1 VLLRSALL
9 ALAERRAVGDAMD
22 RLGLTRRLVRRFV
35 AGTTAE
41 DALTAVARLNAHGL
55 KGAVTFL
62 GERVAS
68 ETGALAAAQEYVGLL
83 DAIHARALD
92 AVPSLKLTQLGID
105 LSPEV
110 CRANVARVAGRGLA
124 VGRLVWIDMEGSAY
138 TERTL
143 ALYAALRPRFA
154 NLACVVQSALRRT
167 PRDVER
173 LIELGATVRLCKGAY
188 REPPAVAY
196 ADKADVDRAYGRL
209 STRLLQARAEGR
221 GVYTGFAT
229 HDGRMQAHA
238 RERARA
244 LGIGPDGF
252 EIQMLFGIRPEL
264 HAGLRAD
271 GLTVRVLV
279 PYGEDW
285 YGYFMRRLAERP
297 ANLAFLLRSLARR

>member
-9 ALAERRAVGDAMD
+9 ALSERRAIGEAMD
-22 RLGLTRRLVRRFV
+22 RVGLTRRLVRRFV

-41 DALTAVARLNAHGL
+41 DALAVIARVNGQGL

-62 GERVAS
+62 GENVAS
-68 ETGALAAAQEYVGLL
+68 ETGALAAAQEYMGLL
-83 DAIHARALD
+83 EAIHARKLD

-105 LSPEV
+105 VSPEV
-110 CRANVARVAGRGLA
+110 CRANVARVAAKGLA
-124 VGRLVWIDMEGSAY
+124 VDRLVWIDMEGSAY
-138 TERTL
+138 TQRTL
-143 ALYAALRPRFA
+143 DLYATLRPRYP

-188 REPPAVAY
+188 RETPAVAY
-196 ADKADVDRAYGRL
+196 PDKADVDRAYGRL
-209 STRLLQARAEGR
+209 ATRLLQARAEGR
-221 GVYTGFAT
+221 GVYAGFAT
-229 HDGRMQAHA
+229 HDDRMQAHA
-238 RERARA
+238 RERART
-244 LGIGPDGF
+244 LGVGADGF
-252 EIQMLFGIRPEL
+252 EIQMLLGIRPEL
-264 HAGLRAD
+264 HARLSAD

-297 ANLAFLLRSLARR
+297 ANLVFLLRSLAHR